1 MPAET
6 GKYRGLVNKIC
17 ERQFYLTYQ
26 KSATLSHKLSWS
38 HYVELLKIENVVFTR
53 SKRYWKTGMYE
64 TSTEIP
70 ALSAR
75 QGRIKENSF

>member
-1 MPAET
+1 MTMPAET

-38 HYVELLKIENVVFTR
+38 HYVELLKIEDNLERSFYEKQTRLENWNV
-53 SKRYWKTGMYE
+53 
-64 TSTEIP
+64 
-70 ALSAR
+70 
-75 QGRIKENSF
+75 